1 MIQPIQN
8 TDALA
13 APINPNQLQP
23 TAINPGAF
31 SNVGTIQS
39 MYGAQVPNTFT
50 RSVGVNDPYVAQAQ
64 QPVQIAQDQN
74 ALNNNNIY

>member
-8 TDALA
+8 ADALTA
-13 APINPNQLQP
+13 SVNPNQLQP

-31 SNVGTIQS
+31 SNVGAIQS

-50 RSVGVNDPYVAQAQ
+50 RSVGANDPYAAQAQ
-64 QPVQIAQDQN
+64 QQVQIAQDQN